1 MQNLKKHLFPKIYP
15 KDLET
20 INGIKFTWREIDI
33 VAFMVH
39 GKSTKK
45 IASFLSIS
53 PRTVENHVRNIMM
66 KIECNSREAIVDFV
80 EKSQEVQ
87 LLKKYYSNLR
97 IEVVFRECLKEI
109 SALIK
114 KDKSSCKLLY
124 LPGEFNTEERNQ
136 ILATYLKLAG
146 FNVVSESI
154 KEKKDKPLIDEKSGQ
169 LLTDYILFPFSTYEI
184 DEIGYVKEKFLQ
196 LTTDNNKEIVTLE
209 IKENDY
215 LSFFELLK
223 RMLKTLDLESA
234 VSKFIKHYEELSV
247 SLELN
252 PLIKKTSNSSLDVQQ
267 HPENINTN
275 SFKKWKLNWLVGL
288 LLVFSSGFILLLSND
303 QFGSILERIKLPS
316 KNIIRSDLPIPAEPI
331 LLSRPHILSQIEES
345 LSKKKGIQVI
355 SLVGMGGSG
364 KTTIA
369 RQYARLQK
377 ANLIWEINA
386 DTKENLI
393 NSFENLV
400 DALCKTK
407 EEKKIL
413 RDLQGIKNPQEKEK
427 KIILLLKSKLKEISE
442 WLLIYDNV
450 EKFTNIQKYFPYD
463 PESWGKGKIIITS
476 RDHNLGNNN
485 YINHTIQIKELNAK
499 EKLTLFNNIMRIGNV
514 HHSQIGYKKFLDN
527 IPPFPLDISTAA
539 YYLKATN
546 VTLEGYL
553 KHLMNYNQEF
563 AETQEHILKEA
574 SDYTKTRY
582 NIITLSLK
590 KIIDTQKNFE
600 KLLLLISL
608 LDPKN
613 IPKSLLDT
621 CGDNSLVDGLFYH
634 LNKYSLIANETYRNL
649 IPVFSIHRTTQEISL
664 AYLKKTLTLR
674 KDNILLDKVAN
685 MLESYITE
693 ILDKE
698 DFLQMKLLL
707 SQGEAFL
714 KHDELLSNR
723 IKDSLKSVLG
733 CIYYYLSNYVKAK
746 QLLEE
751 SLLNLRN
758 DYHNNHHK
766 IARALMYLGNVYRT
780 LGDFEKAKNLLEESL
795 SIYTQ
800 YPGNYVGNG
809 RALGYLGIIY
819 RGLGDYSKARSL
831 LEKSLEIYQA
841 HSHDSIVHAWVLSH
855 LGNTYLILGSYKQ
868 ACALL
873 EQSLAIYKKHS
884 EDYVGVAWVLGYLGD
899 AYRALGEY
907 KKAKILLEQ
916 SLVICRKYF
925 PENHVYIA
933 SSLAYLG
940 ALHTEMG
947 EYKKARLLL
956 EKSFEIYEKNYGEN
970 HIQTARTLRSL
981 GRVYLLEG
989 KMLEAEKRL
998 IKSLNIF
1005 KFYKYSESYLSL
1017 EYLAELYLKKDFQPQ
1032 AIQYLEQALQIVQTH
1047 FPKDSSHIIRIQ
1059 NKLIDLQASQ
1069 SKKFIM
1075 N

>member
-1 MQNLKKHLFPKIYP
+1 MQYFEKHLFQKIYP
-15 KDLET
+15 KDLEK

-33 VAFMVH
+33 VAFMAH

-45 IASFLSIS
+45 IASFFSIS
-53 PRTVENHVRNIMM
+53 PRTVENHVRNIMI
-66 KIECNSREAIVDFV
+66 KIECNSREAIVDFF
-80 EKSQEVQ
+80 EKSQEIQ
-87 LLKKYYSNLR
+87 SLKKYYSKLR

-109 SALIK
+109 SAFVK
-114 KDKSSCKLLY
+114 KEKPSCKLLY
-124 LPGEFNTEERNQ
+124 FLGELNTEERNQ
-136 ILATYLKLAG
+136 TLATYLKLAG
-146 FNVVSESI
+146 FNVVSEFI
-154 KEKKDKPLIDEKSGQ
+154 KEKKSNSLIDQKSAEAS
-169 LLTDYILFPFSTYEI
+169 TDYILFPFSSCEI
-184 DEIGYVKEKFLQ
+184 DGSEYVKEKFLQ
-196 LTTDNNKEIVTLE
+196 LTTGNNKNIITLE

-215 LSFFELLK
+215 LSFFELLRK
-223 RMLKTLDLESA
+223 ILKPLDLESV
-234 VSKFIKHYEELSV
+234 VSKFTKHYEELTV
-247 SLELN
+247 SINLN
-252 PLIKKTSNSSLDVQQ
+252 PLIKETSNSSLEVQQ
-267 HPENINTN
+267 YSKNINTN
-275 SFKKWKLNWLVGL
+275 PLKKWKLNWLMTL
-288 LLVFSSGFILLLSND
+288 LLGLSACLILFLNNN
-303 QFGSILERIKLPS
+303 QFGSLLERIKFPS
-316 KNIIRSDLPIPAEPI
+316 KNIIRSDLPLPAEPI
-331 LLSRPHILSQIEES
+331 LLSRPHILSQIQDS
-345 LSKKKGIQVI
+345 LSKKKGIQAI
-355 SLVGMGGSG
+355 ALVGMGGSG

-377 ANLIWEINA
+377 TNLIWEINA
-386 DTKENLI
+386 DTKENLL

-400 DALCKTK
+400 DALCMTK

-413 RDLQGIKNPQEKEK
+413 RDFQEIKNPQEKEK
-427 KIILLLKSKLKEISE
+427 KIILFLKSKLKETSE

-450 EKFTNIQKYFPYD
+450 EKFTDIQKYFPYD
-463 PESWGKGKIIITS
+463 PESWGTGKIILTS
-476 RDHNLGNNN
+476 RDHNLENNN
-485 YINHTIQIKELNAK
+485 YINHTIQIKELNAR
-499 EKLTLFNNIMRIGNV
+499 ERLILFNNIMRIGNV
-514 HHSQIGYKKFLDN
+514 HHSQVKSKKFLDN

-553 KHLMNYNQEF
+553 KHLINYNQEF
-563 AETQEHILKEA
+563 AATQEHILKEA

-582 NIITLSLK
+582 SIITLSLK

-621 CGDNSLVDGLFYH
+621 CGNNSLVDGLFYH
-634 LNKYSLIANETYRNL
+634 LNKYSLIANETYRSS
-649 IPVFSIHRTTQEISL
+649 IPVFSIHRATQEISL
-664 AYLKKTLTLR
+664 AYLKKTLMLKR
-674 KDNILLDKVAN
+674 DSVLVDKVAN

-693 ILDKE
+693 VVDKE

-723 IKDSLKSVLG
+723 IKYSLKSVLG

-751 SLLNLRN
+751 SLINLRN

-780 LGDFEKAKNLLEESL
+780 LGDYEKAKNLLEESL

-841 HSHDSIVHAWVLSH
+841 HSRDSIGHAWILSH

-868 ACALL
+868 ARSLL
-873 EQSLAIYKKHS
+873 EKSLATYKKHS

-899 AYRALGEY
+899 AYRALGEF
-907 KKAKILLEQ
+907 KKAKNLLDQ
-916 SLVICRKYF
+916 SLIICRKYF

-933 SSLAYLG
+933 SSLAYSG
-940 ALHTEMG
+940 ALYTEIG
-947 EYKKARLLL
+947 EYETARLLL
-956 EKSFEIYEKNYGEN
+956 ERSLEIFKRNYGKN
-970 HIQTARTLRSL
+970 HIQTARVLRGL
-981 GRVYLLEG
+981 GRVHLLEG
-989 KMLEAEKRL
+989 RMPEAEKLL
-998 IKSLNIF
+998 IQSLDIF
-1005 KFYKYSESYLSL
+1005 KYHKYSESYLSL
-1017 EYLAELYLKKDFQPQ
+1017 ENLAELYLKKDSQSQ

-1059 NKLIDLQASQ
+1059 NKLMDLQASQ